1 MTFFA
6 AWEKEFN
13 LKGGNFSR
21 KDPTEIKASSQF
33 CFQFQ
38 KTDHESNVINLW
50 VLGKQT
56 MM

>member
-1 MTFFA
+1 MYDVFA

-21 KDPTEIKASSQF
+21 KDPEEIKASSQF

-50 VLGKQT
+50 VLGK
-56 MM
+56 